1 MLITWCRFFNNSA
14 RDMSV
19 SSTLEFNPA
28 NAFHNYQIRF
38 TYSKEDISVS
48 FIQTVIT
55 FSLLKVVQIFN
66 EAAPYFSMHT
76 FSKLSTIAETLDD
89 VKLQ

>member
-1 MLITWCRFFNNSA
+1 
-14 RDMSV
+14 
-19 SSTLEFNPA
+19 
-28 NAFHNYQIRF
+28 
-38 TYSKEDISVS
+38 VS